1 MTSTAGS
8 GNSRIIAF
16 LSSLKLTI
24 FLLITIA
31 AVSII
36 GTVIP
41 QNQFREDYLR
51 MYDESTYELLRSVGF
66 LNMYHSWWFTS
77 ILVLFAANLVVCS
90 WKNFPRTWKFFRHST
105 PVLDDS
111 LRRTLALDRSF
122 TVSSGAGIERVRAR
136 MPELLRA
143 AWGGSWL
150 ETAGDDGTRHW
161 FAQRGLWSRLGVYMV
176 HASIIIILAGGVIG
190 SLWGVK
196 AFVNI
201 PEGERTTVAYTWSDE
216 RTPVELGFTVVC
228 ESFAVEFYDTGMPKE
243 YSSELVVYEN
253 GEERARKTIE
263 VNHPL
268 SYGGFTFYQSSYGN
282 AGGSVTLRLVDAAAG
297 TSHVL
302 NTAVGERAELPGGG
316 WVDVAQFEAD
326 YMNLGPAV
334 KLVQPMEDGRF
345 IQFWIF
351 QRFPH
356 FDRQNRKADRSFI
369 LDDVAVRHYTGL
381 QVARDPGVWV
391 VWIGC
396 ILMILGLFISFFI
409 SHRRIWVRLTPD
421 ARKTDRPEIVIAGSA
436 NKNQPGFE
444 KEFDQLGQAIELRLK
459 EKDV

>member
-1 MTSTAGS
+1 VKSHV
-8 GNSRIIAF
+8 IAF
-16 LSSLKLTI
+16 FSSLKLTI
-24 FLLITIA
+24 FLLITLA

-51 MYDESTYELLRSVGF
+51 MYDESTYELLRAVGF

-77 ILVLFAANLVVCS
+77 ILVLFALNLVVCS
-90 WKNFPRTWKFFRHST
+90 AKNFPRTWKFFRQT
-105 PVLDDS
+105 NPVLDES
-111 LRRTLALDRSF
+111 RRQTLAFERSF
-122 TVSSGAGIERVRAR
+122 ALPSRAGFAGVQTRMSG
-136 MPELLRA
+136 LLREI
-143 AWGGSWL
+143 WGGTWL
-150 ETAGDDGTRHW
+150 ETVADDGACHW

-176 HASIIIILAGGVIG
+176 HASIIIILIGGVIG

-196 AFVNI
+196 AFVNL
-201 PEGERTTVAYTWSDE
+201 PEGGRTTVAYTWSDE
-216 RTPVELGFTVVC
+216 RTPVDLGFTIAC
-228 ESFAVEFYDTGMPKE
+228 ESFNVEFYDTGMPKE

-253 GEERARKTIE
+253 GKERARKTIE

-297 TSHVL
+297 TTHIL
-302 NTAVGERAELPGGG
+302 KTAVGERVQLPDGG
-316 WVDVAQFEAD
+316 WVEVAQFEAN

-334 KLVQPMEDGRF
+334 KLVQPMADGRL

-356 FDRQNRKADRSFI
+356 FDRQNRKADQSFI

-381 QVARDPGVWV
+381 QVARDPGVWI

-396 ILMILGLFISFFI
+396 SLMIVGLFIAFFV
-409 SHRRIWVRLTPD
+409 SHRRIWVRLAPGG
-421 ARKTDRPEIVIAGSA
+421 RKGDRPEVVIAASA
-436 NKNQPGFE
+436 SKNQSGCE
-444 KEFDQLGQAIELRLK
+444 KEFEQLSRIIQQRLK
-459 EKDV
+459 EKDA